1 MSKRSNKYTRYSLVL
16 IFFVLQLSSF
26 QTIANDEDIW
36 NDVKAG
42 NSFVILRHA
51 LAPGTGDPENFDL
64 TQCKTQRNLSAEGT
78 QQAKRIGETL
88 KAHGIDDAAVYS
100 SQWCRCIDTANAM
113 NIKRPEPLP
122 LLNSFYENRERGPA
136 QTQELLQW
144 LKTLDTQKPV
154 ILVTHQV
161 VISALTGVF
170 PASGEAVVFT
180 LNEDT
185 NRTDGEVRVD
195 VVHRM
200 LVR

>member
-1 MSKRSNKYTRYSLVL
+1 
-16 IFFVLQLSSF
+16 
-26 QTIANDEDIW
+26 
-36 NDVKAG
+36 
-42 NSFVILRHA
+42 
-51 LAPGTGDPENFDL
+51 
-64 TQCKTQRNLSAEGT
+64 
-78 QQAKRIGETL
+78 
-88 KAHGIDDAAVYS
+88 
-100 SQWCRCIDTANAM
+100 M

-144 LKTLDTQKPV
+144 LKTLDTHKPV

>member
-1 MSKRSNKYTRYSLVL
+1 MGSRSNKYTQYYLAL
-16 IFFVLQLSSF
+16 IFSVFQLLSF
-26 QTIANDEDIW
+26 QTIANDENIW

-64 TQCKTQRNLSAEGT
+64 TQCNTQRNLSAEGT

-88 KAHGIDDAAVYS
+88 KSHGIDDAAVYS